1 MVGNRLI
8 VINLSLNPQFLI
20 SLSSNIMSNR
30 RTFLKKSVAASA
42 LFSGLSWPAWAKEE
56 NIYRPKGS
64 ATIISTWI
72 HGIEA
77 NAESWRVLAAGG
89 SITDAV
95 EAGVKIPES
104 DPENTSVGLGGMP
117 DRDGHVTLDACI
129 MDPSGNCGSVAGLE
143 SIENPISVARK
154 VMDDTPHVMLVG
166 DGALQFALEKGFKKK
181 NLLTE
186 KAKKALEEWRIK
198 AEYKPIINIENHDTI
213 GLLAQDANGDIA
225 GACTTS
231 GLAFKMRG
239 RVGDSP
245 IIAAGLFVDNEIGG
259 ATSTGMGEAIIK
271 AAGSHLVVELMRQGR
286 TATEACQEAVQ
297 RVIKKEP
304 RYQDLQ
310 VGFIAIR
317 KDGDVGGYAIH
328 KGFNYAL
335 MTSAKK
341 NVMIDAKSAL

>member
-1 MVGNRLI
+1 
-8 VINLSLNPQFLI
+8 
-20 SLSSNIMSNR
+20 
-30 RTFLKKSVAASA
+30 
-42 LFSGLSWPAWAKEE
+42 
-56 NIYRPKGS
+56 
-64 ATIISTWI
+64 
-72 HGIEA
+72 
-77 NAESWRVLAAGG
+77 
-89 SITDAV
+89 
-95 EAGVKIPES
+95 
-104 DPENTSVGLGGMP
+104 
-117 DRDGHVTLDACI
+117 

-166 DGALQFALEKGFKKK
+166 DGALQFALENGFEKKD
-181 NLLTE
+181 LLTE
-186 KAKKALEEWRIK
+186 KAKKALKEWQLK

-271 AAGSHLVVELMRQGR
+271 IAGSHLVVELMRQGR
-286 TATEACQEAVQ
+286 TAQEACKEAVL
-297 RVIKKEP
+297 RVKKKEP
-304 RYQDLQ
+304 RYKDLQ

-335 MTSAKK
+335 MTANDK
-341 NVMIDAKSAL
+341 NVMVDAKSIL

>member
-1 MVGNRLI
+1 MR
-8 VINLSLNPQFLI
+8 
-20 SLSSNIMSNR
+20 NR
-30 RTFLKKSVAASA
+30 RSFLKKSAAATA
-42 LFSGLSWPAWAKEE
+42 LFSGLGWRSFASDQPAFKA
-56 NIYRPKGS
+56 KGS
-64 ATIISTWI
+64 PTILSTWI
-72 HGIEA
+72 HGLEA
-77 NAESWRVLAAGG
+77 NAESWRVLQAGG

-129 MDPSGNCGSVAGLE
+129 MDPTGNCGSVAGLE
-143 SIENPISVARK
+143 HIENPISVARK

-166 DGALQFALEKGFKKK
+166 DGALQFALEQGFEKKD
-181 NLLTE
+181 LLTE
-186 KAKKALEEWRIK
+186 KAKKALEEWRVK

-245 IIAAGLFVDNEIGG
+245 IIAAGLFIDNEIGG

-271 AAGSHLVVELMRQGR
+271 VAGSHLVVELMRQGR
-286 TATEACQEAVQ
+286 TAEEACQAAVQ
-297 RVIKKEP
+297 RVVKKEP
-304 RYQDLQ
+304 KYQELQ

-335 MTSAKK
+335 MTDANK
-341 NVMIDAKSAL
+341 NVMADAKHLI

>member
-1 MVGNRLI
+1 
-8 VINLSLNPQFLI
+8 
-20 SLSSNIMSNR
+20 MSNR
-30 RTFLKKSVAASA
+30 RNFLKKSA
-42 LFSGLSWPAWAKEE
+42 LLTTLLGTSPMSSLFAGNNKFKANGTPTA
-56 NIYRPKGS
+56 
-64 ATIISTWI
+64 ISTWN
-72 HGIEA
+72 HGIQA
-77 NAESWRVLAAGG
+77 NDAAWKVLVNNR
-89 SITDAV
+89 SSTDAV
-95 EAGVKIPES
+95 EAGVRIPES

-143 SIENPISVARK
+143 HIENPISVARK

-166 DGALQFALEKGFKKK
+166 EGALQFALSKGFEKK

-186 KAKKALEEWRIK
+186 KAKKALAEWQKK
-198 AEYKPIINIENHDTI
+198 AEYSPIINIENHDTI
-213 GLLAQDANGDIA
+213 GMLVQDKAGNIS

-271 AAGSHLVVELMRQGR
+271 VAGSHLVVELMRQGYEPE
-286 TATEACQEAVQ
+286 EACKAAVE
-297 RVIKKEP
+297 RIVKKEP
-304 RYQDLQ
+304 NYKNLQ
-310 VGFIAIR
+310 VGFLALR
-317 KDGDVGGYAIH
+317 KDGATAGYALH

-335 MTSAKK
+335 MTADD
-341 NVMIDAKSAL
+341 NNHMVDANYMI

>member
-1 MVGNRLI
+1 
-8 VINLSLNPQFLI
+8 
-20 SLSSNIMSNR
+20 MSNR
-30 RTFLKKSVAASA
+30 RSFLKKSAAATA
-42 LFSGLSWPAWAKEE
+42 LFSGLGWKSLARQEAVF
-56 NIYRPKGS
+56 RAKGS
-64 ATIISTWI
+64 PTIISTWI

-77 NAESWRVLAAGG
+77 NAESWRVLQNGG
-89 SITDAV
+89 SVTDAV
-95 EAGVKIPES
+95 EAGVRIPES

-129 MDPSGNCGSVAGLE
+129 MDPTGNCGSVAGLE
-143 SIENPISVARK
+143 HIENPISVARK
-154 VMDDTPHVMLVG
+154 VMDNTPHVMLVG
-166 DGALQFALEKGFKKK
+166 DGALQFALEQGFEKKD
-181 NLLTE
+181 LLTE
-186 KAKKALEEWRIK
+186 KAKKALEEWRVK

-286 TATEACQEAVQ
+286 TAQEACKEAVE

-304 RYQDLQ
+304 RYKELQ
-310 VGFIAIR
+310 VGFIALR
-317 KDGDVGGYAIH
+317 KDGDVGGHAIH

-335 MTSAKK
+335 MNAAEK
-341 NVMIDAKSAL
+341 NVMVDAKSAL

>member
-1 MVGNRLI
+1 
-8 VINLSLNPQFLI
+8 
-20 SLSSNIMSNR
+20 MSNR
-30 RTFLKKSVAASA
+30 RNFIKKSALVTTLLGTTPLSSIFASQQN
-42 LFSGLSWPAWAKEE
+42 LRTNGKP
-56 NIYRPKGS
+56 
-64 ATIISTWI
+64 TIISTWN

-77 NAESWRVLAAGG
+77 NAEAWKIMASGG
-89 SITDAV
+89 SATDAV
-95 EAGVKIPES
+95 EAGVRIPES
-104 DPENTSVGLGGMP
+104 DPENTSVGYGGMP

-143 SIENPISVARK
+143 HIENPISVARK

-166 DGALQFALEKGFKKK
+166 DGALQFALSKGFEKK

-186 KAKKALEEWRIK
+186 KAKKALAEWQKK
-198 AEYKPIINIENHDTI
+198 AEYSPIINIENHDTI
-213 GLLAQDANGDIA
+213 GLLAQDKDGNIS

-271 AAGSHLVVELMRQGR
+271 VAGSHLVVELMRQGY
-286 TATEACQEAVQ
+286 APEEACKAAVE
-297 RVIKKEP
+297 RIIKKEP
-304 RYQDLQ
+304 NYKNLQ
-310 VGFIAIR
+310 VGFLALR
-317 KDGDVGGYAIH
+317 KDGATGGYALH

-335 MTSAKK
+335 MTAAE
-341 NVMIDAKSAL
+341 NNRLIDAGYKV